1 MAAQREL
8 MAELAA
14 ERSGAEAAKQLKSAL
29 DGIVDLREFLNAK
42 KHVVASRSTEELF
55 SYFDMRH

>member
-14 ERSGAEAAKQLKSAL
+14 ERFGAEAAKQLKSAL

-42 KHVVASRSTEELF
+42 KTRRGQPLH
-55 SYFDMRH
+55 